1 VRVTRSLLQHL
12 SLLVIF
18 TMMKIYVYSCLLS
31 ALSVAEMKSLTVNG
45 CVGNNVTFKCSNWN
59 VWIDVK
65 NNEKYFCNSPCSEEE
80 HIIRAAFQKTGRKNR
95 IEITN
100 SADGLFVTFTNLQK
114 SDSKKYYCGVNRLG
128 LDPWIEVKLEVT
140 DAESTTPRTTLKM
153 LAVTNSSDFI
163 SDTSTSYIIYSTP
176 AVDSTTTTTASSTQG
191 A

>member
-1 VRVTRSLLQHL
+1 MKSININEICILECVCALTQWWTMFLLFP
-12 SLLVIF
+12 LV
-18 TMMKIYVYSCLLS
+18 

-114 SDSKKYYCGVNRLG
+114 SDSKKYYCGVHRLNT
-128 LDPWIEVKLEVT
+128 DPLIEVNLEVT
-140 DAESTTPRTTLKM
+140 DGKFMLKKYH
-153 LAVTNSSDFI
+153 
-163 SDTSTSYIIYSTP
+163 SYKW
-176 AVDSTTTTTASSTQG
+176 
-191 A
+191 